1 MSVQEQLVTVEAFE
15 TFIARPDNR
24 DRRFELIDGEI
35 VEKMPTEEHGV
46 ITGNIFGF
54 LWNFSRDRGLGR
66 VAVEVRHR
74 MPGDPYNDRLPDV
87 AYYADASRPI
97 VKQGPVPHMPDL
109 VVEVKSPHDTYKE
122 MRDKAAYYLANG
134 ARLVWLVYPEKRL
147 VVLLSKEAEDLLAE
161 NDTLTGGE
169 VLPGFA
175 VTVSEMLKV

>member
-15 TFIARPDNR
+15 IFITRPDNR

-74 MPGDPYNDRLPDV
+74 MPGDSYNDRLPDV

-97 VKQGPVPHMPDL
+97 VKQGPVPQMPDL

-134 ARLVWLVYPEKRL
+134 ARLVWLVYPEKRIIT
-147 VVLLSKEAEDLLAE
+147 VLSQEAEDLLAE
-161 NDTLTGGE
+161 NDTLTGGD